1 MVYVIGGNN
10 DKEILNTVEMYD
22 LVLKQVK
29 TLSSMNERRD
39 ELGVAQAFDRRIYA
53 IGGIGGAN

>member
-1 MVYVIGGNN
+1 MFFLTDMVYVIGGNN

-29 TLSSMNERRD
+29 TLPSMNERRD
-39 ELGVAQAFDRRIYA
+39 ELGVA
-53 IGGIGGAN
+53 